1 MFTSFFGSGR
11 SLRIGQWVSLL
22 VIVLFIAFKLF
33 ASYRAIEWQYWAV
46 MLSLL
51 GIFLVFSLWQR
62 KQGNPWAIWAWVG
75 AALMGLIIDI
85 QVQASV
91 FLNEWYG
98 KFYDMLQK
106 PETGSVAKFWEYMLQ
121 FSYIAFPLIF
131 IGMFSSYFASHYAFR
146 WREAMTK
153 NFIPRWRNTAED
165 VEGASQRVQ
174 EDCARFARLLESMGL
189 GLFRALLTLIAF
201 IPILWKLSSGIG
213 IAWLDFQGSLVVV
226 AVAVSLGGM
235 LISWFVGIKLPGL
248 EYNNQKVEAAFRK
261 QLVYGE
267 DDRQQFAE
275 VGTLLE
281 LFTGVRT
288 NYFRLFNHYAY
299 FNLWAGLYSQL
310 MIIFPYVLMGPSV
323 MTQAITLG
331 VMTQVGNAF
340 GKVNDAFS
348 YLIHRWTDITELR
361 SIHKRLAEF
370 EKSIE
375 PA

>member
-1 MFTSFFGSGR
+1 MFTSFFGSGH
-11 SLRIGQWVSLL
+11 SLRIGKWVSLL

-51 GIFLVFSLWQR
+51 GILFVFSLWQR
-62 KQGNPWAIWAWVG
+62 KQGNQWAIWAWVG
-75 AALMGLIIDI
+75 VGLMGLVIDI

-91 FLNEWYG
+91 FLNEWYRN
-98 KFYDMLQK
+98 FYDMMQK

-131 IGMFSSYFASHYAFR
+131 IDMLSIYFASHYTFR

-153 NFIPRWRNTAED
+153 NFIPRWRNTVED
-165 VEGASQRVQ
+165 VEGASQRIQ
-174 EDCARFARLLESMGL
+174 EDCARFARVLEDIGL

-201 IPILWKLSSGIG
+201 IPILWSLSSGIG
-213 IAWLDFQGSLVVV
+213 ISWLDFQGSLVVV
-226 AVAVSLGGM
+226 AVTVSLGGM

-267 DDRQQFAE
+267 DDRQKFAQ
-275 VGTLLE
+275 VGTLFE

-299 FNLWAGLYSQL
+299 FNLWSGLYSQL
-310 MIIFPYVLMGPSV
+310 MIIFPYILMGPSV

-340 GKVNDAFS
+340 GKVNTAFS

-361 SIHKRLAEF
+361 SIHKRLKEF
-370 EKSIE
+370 EKSIVS
-375 PA
+375 A